1 MAGLL
6 SGSSEFCFW
15 TGIFDRGLAGCLKAI
30 YWTDHRSTPVCSL
43 FTDSFFLFVFEFNL
57 LAVSGHM
64 LFCVGCFD

>member
-30 YWTDHRSTPVCSL
+30 YWTDHRSYTSL
-43 FTDSFFLFVFEFNL
+43 FTFHGLFFFVCFR
-57 LAVSGHM
+57 VQP
-64 LFCVGCFD
+64 VGCFWSYAILCRML